1 MAAVAAPTPR
11 ATPRTLTLTLTLTLV
26 LPAAAV
32 AAPTARTCARPTRC
46 PPASARWQR
55 CAASPGM
62 YTHIVMRLQPLA
74 CMATCTCHMRM
85 HMTCACMATCTC
97 ACVHV
102 HVHVHAHMSHVW
114 LHAHVHVHVWLHVW
128 LQARGVWRH
137 MVHAV
142 AASATHDCSL
152 FCILCAH
159 ACGCSLCYIRLLR
172 VLQVQMNHHA
182 EAASATKGC
191 SYRGGGGYSVCC
203 RPMTNSYRP
212 GAYHAGWQLAELT

>member
-1 MAAVAAPTPR
+1 MIRLQPLPHTAAG
-11 ATPRTLTLTLTLTLV
+11 
-26 LPAAAV
+26 
-32 AAPTARTCARPTRC
+32 
-46 PPASARWQR
+46 SR
-55 CAASPGM
+55 CAASPGI
-62 YTHIVMRLQPLA
+62 YTCIVMRLQPLLHTIA
-74 CMATCTCHMRM
+74 ASSLCVCTYYVWLQARGVPCMATRI
-85 HMTCACMATCTC
+85 
-97 ACVHV
+97 
-102 HVHVHAHMSHVW
+102 
-114 LHAHVHVHVWLHVW
+114 LYHVW

-191 SYRGGGGYSVCC
+191 SYRGEGGYSVCC